1 MDKPYSKTIMPD
13 ASVCDMSGRWQPGAV
28 LRTLQEVSGGH
39 AEGWGL
45 GREALLNA
53 GIAWV
58 LSRIALKMDRY
69 PVYGQTVTVHTWPG
83 KTRHAFFPRHYTLE
97 VDGETIGCATALYV
111 LMDIAE
117 RKMAHPSR
125 LPGQL
130 PEYDIPAPMPTP
142 GNIVLP
148 ASEPERFVR
157 PVRYTDLDF
166 NGHVNNTHYVDWFAD
181 CFDWRH
187 HGENEL
193 GQITVH
199 FLKEICPGE
208 EARLL
213 LRREGNISVLE
224 GFVGEEPRFRMQGNW
239 RQCAGE

>member
-1 MDKPYSKTIMPD
+1 MDKPYSKTIMLD
-13 ASVCDMSGRWQPGAV
+13 ASVCDLSGRWQPGAV
-28 LRTLQEVSGGH
+28 LRTLQEVSGDH

-97 VDGETIGCATALYV
+97 MDGETIGCATALYV

-142 GNIVLP
+142 GAIALP
-148 ASEPERFVR
+148 DSEPVNSIHA
-157 PVRYTDLDF
+157 VRYTDLDF
-166 NGHVNNTHYVDWFAD
+166 NGHVNNTRYMDWFAD
-181 CFDWRH
+181 CFDWQEH
-187 HGENEL
+187 QHMEL
-193 GQITVH
+193 AEATVH
-199 FLKEICPGE
+199 YLQEIRPGE
-208 EARLL
+208 QVNLQ
-213 LRREGNISVLE
+213 LRRDGNVAVLQGEAEGVQ
-224 GFVGEEPRFRMQGNW
+224 RFQLKGVW
-239 RQCAGE
+239 RERKD

>member
-1 MDKPYSKTIMPD
+1 MDKPYSKTIMLD

-45 GREALLNA
+45 GRKALLNA

-142 GNIVLP
+142 GAIALP
-148 ASEPERFVR
+148 DSEPVNSIHA
-157 PVRYTDLDF
+157 VRYTDLDF
-166 NGHVNNTHYVDWFAD
+166 NGHVNNTRYMDWFAD
-181 CFDWRH
+181 CFDWQEH
-187 HGENEL
+187 QHMEL
-193 GQITVH
+193 AEATVH
-199 FLKEICPGE
+199 YLQEIRPGE
-208 EARLL
+208 QVNLQ
-213 LRREGNISVLE
+213 LRRDGNVAVLQGEAEGVQ
-224 GFVGEEPRFRMQGNW
+224 RFQLKGVW
-239 RQCAGE
+239 RERKD